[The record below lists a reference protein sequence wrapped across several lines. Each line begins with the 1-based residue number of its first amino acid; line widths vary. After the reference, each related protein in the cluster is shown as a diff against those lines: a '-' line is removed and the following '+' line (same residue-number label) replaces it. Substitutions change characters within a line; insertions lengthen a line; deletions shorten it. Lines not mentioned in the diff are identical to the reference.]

1 MPSKNDVGRILKECL
16 DTGRT
21 IEMDGLGKLV
31 PKPDG
36 QFEFL
41 AETRPKVFLAYVEE
55 DLVKVR
61 HLADALH
68 AAGFNPWLD
77 KRKLLPGQNWPRSIQ
92 QAIEV
97 SDFFVPCFSRRST
110 YKRGTFQ
117 CELRYALDC
126 AAEVPL
132 DEIFIVPLRL
142 EACDVP
148 KRISDCLQY
157 VDLYPDW
164 EKGLK
169 RVIASMRRQV
179 KLYES
184 RRQLLAS

>member
-1 MPSKNDVGRILKECL
+1 MPSNNEVGRILRACL
-16 DTGRT
+16 DTGRSV
-21 IEMDGLGKLV
+21 EMDGLGVLI

-36 QFEFL
+36 QFEFR

-55 DLVKVR
+55 DLIEVR
-61 HLADALH
+61 RLADALQN
-68 AAGFNPWLD
+68 AGFHPWLD
-77 KRKLLPGQNWPRSIQ
+77 KRKLLPGQDWPRSIQ

-117 CELRYALDC
+117 SELRHALEC
-126 AAEVPL
+126 AAEMPL

-142 EACDVP
+142 EPCEVP

-157 VDLYPDW
+157 VDVYPNW
-164 EKGLK
+164 EKGVN
-169 RVIASMRRQV
+169 RIIASMRKQM

-184 RRQLLAS
+184 RRQLLAG

>member
-1 MPSKNDVGRILKECL
+1 MPSKNYVGWILKECL

-21 IEMDGLGKLV
+21 IEMDGLGTLV

-55 DLVKVR
+55 DLVRVR
-61 HLADALH
+61 ELADALH

-169 RVIASMRRQV
+169 RVIVSMRRQI
-179 KLYES
+179 KLRES
-184 RRQLLAS
+184 RWRLLAS

>member
-1 MPSKNDVGRILKECL
+1 VANKNEVGRILKECL
-16 DTGRT
+16 DTGKT

-36 QFEFL
+36 QLEFR

-55 DLVKVR
+55 DLLKVQ
-61 HLADALH
+61 HLADALQ
-68 AAGFNPWLD
+68 AAGFNSWLD

-97 SDFFVPCFSRRST
+97 SDFFVPCFFRRST

-126 AAEVPL
+126 ASEVPL
-132 DEIFIVPLRL
+132 DEIFIVPVRL

-164 EKGLK
+164 EKGFTQ
-169 RVIASMRRQV
+169 VIASMRRQM
-179 KLYES
+179 KLHES

>member
-1 MPSKNDVGRILKECL
+1 
-16 DTGRT
+16 
-21 IEMDGLGKLV
+21 MDGLGIIR
-31 PKPDG
+31 PNSRG
-36 QFEFL
+36 GFEFL

-55 DLVKVR
+55 DLAAVR
-61 HLADALH
+61 DLADALD

-77 KRKLLPGQNWPRSIQ
+77 KRKLLPGQNWPRSIR

-132 DEIFIVPLRL
+132 DEIFIVPVRL
-142 EACDVP
+142 EDCEVP
-148 KRISDCLQY
+148 KRISDHL
-157 VDLYPDW
+157 
-164 EKGLK
+164 
-169 RVIASMRRQV
+169 
-179 KLYES
+179 
-184 RRQLLAS
+184 

>member
-1 MPSKNDVGRILKECL
+1 MPSNNEVGRVLKACL
-16 DTGRT
+16 DTGQT
-21 IEMDGLGKLV
+21 VEMDGLGILV
-31 PKPDG
+31 PKSDG
-36 QFEFL
+36 GFEFR

-55 DLVKVR
+55 DLATVR
-61 HLADALH
+61 RLADALQS
-68 AAGFNPWLD
+68 AGLNPWLD

-117 CELRYALDC
+117 SELRYALDC

-132 DEIFIVPLRL
+132 DETFIVPLRL
-142 EACDVP
+142 EACEVP
-148 KRISDCLQY
+148 KPVSECLQY

-164 EKGLK
+164 DKGLK
-169 RVIASMRRQV
+169 RIVASMKKQMR
-179 KLYES
+179 LYET
-184 RRQLLAS
+184 RRRLLAG